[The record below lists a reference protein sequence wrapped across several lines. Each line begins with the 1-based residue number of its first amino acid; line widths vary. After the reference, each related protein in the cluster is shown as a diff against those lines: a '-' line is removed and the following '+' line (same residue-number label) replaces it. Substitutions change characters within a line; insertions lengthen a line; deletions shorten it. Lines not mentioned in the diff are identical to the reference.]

1 MCSFDLFTCI
11 HSHLCSSCCILLC
24 GSILNH
30 YWLIVIHIIAE
41 CLPVSCSCSCFLS
54 FHMQIDMLALVLW
67 SSFSSCLRA
76 ALEPSKWLQLIFGWV
91 ELKRII
97 RSRRFRGSS
106 SSDQLVCMWFP
117 CTACGVLLC
126 LRFPQRIIRQRE
138 QEWMR
143 SLACDVFRIFLIAAS
158 SAGFVAFSLALSR
171 VLSVHSWRSR
181 RLHITIDVP
190 LSYACSVCHPRFLG
204 DMLHAAFIN
213 KMVQGGNIICPWSM
227 FKTCVLN
234 SFNNNVTEVIQTGW
248 RVLKNRTGPAPDLW
262 PRSMMMQKAFYD
274 GWVDAA
280 ARAAGLPPP
289 AAGCLWNEV

>member
-1 MCSFDLFTCI
+1 M
-11 HSHLCSSCCILLC
+11 
-24 GSILNH
+24 GWNE
-30 YWLIVIHIIAE
+30 WL
-41 CLPVSCSCSCFLS
+41 
-54 FHMQIDMLALVLW
+54 
-67 SSFSSCLRA
+67 
-76 ALEPSKWLQLIFGWV
+76 
-91 ELKRII
+91 
-97 RSRRFRGSS
+97 
-106 SSDQLVCMWFP
+106 DQERW
-117 CTACGVLLC
+117 AISGVLN
-126 LRFPQRIIRQRE
+126 
-138 QEWMR
+138 
-143 SLACDVFRIFLIAAS
+143 LACDVFRIFLIATS

-171 VLSVHSWRSR
+171 VFSVHSWRSR

-190 LSYACSVCHPRFLG
+190 LSYACSVCHPCFLG
-204 DMLHAAFIN
+204 DMLHSAFIN

-289 AAGCLWNEV
+289 AAGCLGMKLSRCRKRVQQKRLNKNCQKMRWGYILYTWSWGISKECTAGSKYVDGFWTLQGQGL